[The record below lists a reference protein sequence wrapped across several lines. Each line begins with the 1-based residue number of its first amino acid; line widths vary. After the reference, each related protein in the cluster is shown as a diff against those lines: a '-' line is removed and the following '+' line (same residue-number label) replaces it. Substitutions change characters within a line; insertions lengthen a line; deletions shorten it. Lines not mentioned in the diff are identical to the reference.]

1 MPVIEKFFAGFV
13 LAVCVLLLVRML
25 LGPLRR
31 ERLDAVLR
39 RWRAPWRRRL
49 QQARRDSAES
59 RAQRAAQEAIARARR
74 AAADGEWD
82 GNVYRPKSFKRK
94 KRDLH

>member
-1 MPVIEKFFAGFV
+1 MPLIEKIFAG
-13 LAVCVLLLVRML
+13 LALVACLLLLLRMT
-25 LGPLRR
+25 LGQRRR
-31 ERLDAVLR
+31 ERLDAALR
-39 RWRAPWRRRL
+39 RWRAIWRRRL

-59 RAQRAAQEAIARARR
+59 RAERTAQEAITRARR
-74 AAADGEWD
+74 TAASGEWD